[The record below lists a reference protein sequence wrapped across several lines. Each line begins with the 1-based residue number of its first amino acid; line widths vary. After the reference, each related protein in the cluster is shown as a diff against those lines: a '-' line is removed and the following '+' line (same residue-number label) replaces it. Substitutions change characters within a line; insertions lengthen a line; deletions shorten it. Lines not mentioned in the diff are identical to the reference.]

1 MKLLHA
7 ADFHLDSPLS
17 GLSAEKSALRWREL
31 REVPARLARLA
42 REENVDLVLLPGDL
56 FDGGRIFEGPQA
68 TPEAIHALLQA
79 LEEMA
84 APVFIAPG
92 NHDYFH
98 QRSPYAKVPWPDN
111 VHIFTQPE
119 LQGVEL
125 TGLHCTVHGCAFT
138 AAHREDDPIAGF
150 TAPGDGNIHLLCVHG
165 EVGKQGS
172 YAPIAPESLENSG
185 VDYAALG
192 HIHAARSGRAGKTL
206 WAYPGCPEG
215 RGFDELG
222 PKGALIVSFNEPAQ
236 LAVSSPDG
244 PAFTPVDLGTPPV
257 AAKFVPLCRRQYR
270 VESVK
275 LSSFADGLPQ
285 GESPDLVRL
294 LLTGESRFAPDL
306 AALTAQAAPHF
317 FHVEL
322 RDRTTLPQDLWAR
335 ADEDSLTG
343 LFLREM
349 RAWLDHGSE
358 EEQDKLL
365 LAARFG
371 LAALEGGED
380 VRP

>member
-17 GLSAEKSALRWREL
+17 GLTPEKSARRRREL

-42 REENVDLVLLPGDL
+42 KDEGVDLVLLPGDL
-56 FDGGRIFEGPQA
+56 FDGGRVY
-68 TPEAIHALLQA
+68 PETVRALARA
-79 LEEMA
+79 LEEMEV
-84 APVFIAPG
+84 PVFIAPG

-98 QRSPYAKVPWPDN
+98 PKSPYAAAPWPDN
-111 VHIFTQPE
+111 VHIFTQPD

-125 TGLHCTVHGCAFT
+125 PQLHCVVHGCAFT
-138 AAHREDDPIAGF
+138 APHREDDPLAGF
-150 TAPGDGNIHLLCVHG
+150 SAPDDGRLHLLCVHG
-165 EVGKQGS
+165 EVGSAGS
-172 YAPIAPESLENSG
+172 YAPIHPKSLEHSG
-185 VDYAALG
+185 VPYAALG
-192 HIHAARSGRAGKTL
+192 HVHAAGSGRAGKTL

-222 PKGALIVSFNEPAQ
+222 PKGVLIVSFDEPAQ

-244 PAFTPVDLGTPPV
+244 PPMAPIDLGVQAV
-257 AAKFVPLCRRQYR
+257 AAKFVPVCKRQYR
-270 VESVK
+270 IETVE
-275 LSSFADGLPQ
+275 ADTFTDVVCQ
-285 GESPDLVRL
+285 GESPDLVRF
-294 LLTGESRFAPDL
+294 LLTGESRSAPDL
-306 AALTAQAAPHF
+306 TALADRAAPHF

-322 RDRTTLPQDLWAR
+322 QDRTTLPQDLWAR

-349 RAWLDHGSE
+349 RARLDSADEGE
-358 EEQDKLL
+358 RDKLL

>member
-7 ADFHLDSPLS
+7 ADFHLDSPLT
-17 GLSAEKSALRWREL
+17 GLPPDKSALRRREL
-31 REVPARLARLA
+31 REIPVRLAALA
-42 REENVDLVLLPGDL
+42 RKEQVDLVLLPGDL
-56 FDGGRIFEGPQA
+56 LDGGRVH
-68 TPEAIHALLQA
+68 PETVRALAAA

-84 APVFIAPG
+84 VPVFIAPG

-98 QRSPYAKVPWPDN
+98 EKSPYAAAVWPGN
-111 VHIFTQPE
+111 VHIFTAPE

-125 TGLHCTVHGCAFT
+125 PELNCVIHGCAFT
-138 AAHREDDPIAGF
+138 APHREDDPLRGF
-150 TAPGDGNIHLLCVHG
+150 AAPDDGRLHLLCVHG
-165 EVGKQGS
+165 EVGKLGS
-172 YAPIAPESLENSG
+172 YAPIDPKSLENSG
-185 VDYAALG
+185 ADYAALG
-192 HIHAARSGRAGKTL
+192 HVHAAGNGKAGRTL

-222 PKGALIVSFNEPAQ
+222 AKGALVVSFGESAR
-236 LAVSSPDG
+236 LTAASPDG
-244 PAFTPVDLGTPPV
+244 PPMASLDLGV
-257 AAKFVPLCRRQYR
+257 RSAAARFVPVCKRQYR
-270 VESVK
+270 IETVEAQT
-275 LSSFADGLPQ
+275 FADNLPQ
-285 GESPDLVRL
+285 GESPDLVRFL
-294 LLTGESRFAPDL
+294 LAGESRFAPDL

-322 RDRTTLPQDLWAR
+322 RDQTTLPQDLWAR

-349 RAWLDHGSE
+349 RARLEAAEESQLD
-358 EEQDKLL
+358 QLL